1 MVVYDLF
8 NTTLR
13 VAYDVEELMKEHIS
27 IMLLALVQSLELGL
41 SFRLDGTSSD
51 TLAELDCAPC
61 FRLIAHV

>member
-1 MVVYDLF
+1 
-8 NTTLR
+8 
-13 VAYDVEELMKEHIS
+13 MKEHIS

-41 SFRLDGTSSD
+41 SFCLDGTSSD